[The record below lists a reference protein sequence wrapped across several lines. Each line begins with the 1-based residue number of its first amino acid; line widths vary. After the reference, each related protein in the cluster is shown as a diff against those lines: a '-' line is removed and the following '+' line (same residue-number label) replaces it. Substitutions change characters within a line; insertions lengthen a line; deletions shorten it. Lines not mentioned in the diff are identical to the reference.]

1 MILRTGVDMCNVPVF
16 TRRVQRARNDFIGRF
31 WTPVEI
37 DQSGG
42 RMTSFAARWAAKEAT
57 MKALGAG
64 IGRVDPVDIEVELKD
79 GAPHL
84 NLRDSARKIAEKLGL
99 MTWSVSLT
107 HDDFYATA
115 FVVAV
120 GGGDGQGQPA

>member
-1 MILRTGVDMCNVPVF
+1 
-16 TRRVQRARNDFIGRF
+16 
-31 WTPVEI
+31 
-37 DQSGG
+37 
-42 RMTSFAARWAAKEAT
+42 

-107 HDDFYATA
+107 HDDCYATA

>member
-1 MILRTGVDMCNVPVF
+1 MCNVPAF
-16 TRRVQRARNDFIGRF
+16 ARRVQRARNDFIGRF

-42 RMTSFAARWAAKEAT
+42 RMMSLAARWGAKEAT
-57 MKALGAG
+57 MKALEAG
-64 IGRVDPVDIEVELKD
+64 IGRVDPVDIEVELKN

-84 NLRDSARKIAEKLGL
+84 NLRGSARDIAEKLGL

-107 HDDFYATA
+107 HDGLYAMA

-120 GGGDGQGQPA
+120 GGEDGQGQPA